1 MRRAIQTRPWCLALG
16 VLALTA
22 ACNGQIN
29 GSNGTTDITDPAGS
43 AGAGPGPTQPN
54 PDGGPPITNGTG
66 NGGASGTTAMPGQ
79 VDLAADIGKNAP
91 SPVVRM
97 LSQRELGNTYEAV
110 LGFRPAAIS
119 QLPTDKHDLVYDR
132 VVEAQ
137 TVSTLHEDAFTA
149 IADEVA
155 DKLLA
160 KDLSAV
166 VPSCA
171 PAAALGTDGAALGA
185 SRRPCVAS
193 VIDALAP
200 RAFRRALD
208 AETRAALLALY
219 DQAASYRDGA
229 RLVLH
234 GIFRSP
240 NFLFLIESGT
250 PVAGRTDVRTLN
262 DDEVAARLSYA
273 LCEMPPDADLRAAA
287 AAGKLRT
294 ADGVGQQAE
303 RLLALPCAKTTIQ
316 SFWAQWFRLANL
328 DGLTRDP
335 KKYPEWTPALAAATK
350 AESLRFFDHVTWD
363 LSGSLKDIFTA
374 RVSILD
380 QASGSLYG
388 ITGLGATP
396 AVTNLPA
403 ERRGILTHPSVL
415 ALNSVADASSPVRR
429 GLFVL
434 QSVLCKGVP
443 PRPENLVITQPP
455 QNDAITTRDR
465 WAAHSNNPA
474 CSYCHRVLDPVGF
487 AFEDF
492 DAIGRHRTIENNNPV
507 DASGGVPSVGIPDKT
522 FSGGAALSD
531 AIAERDELRACFS
544 RQWMRFAMG
553 RMEAAGDAPA
563 ITPVLNVARANGS
576 IKQALLALVRS
587 DAFRQRARAAS
598 K

>member
-1 MRRAIQTRPWCLALG
+1 LTLA
-16 VLALTA
+16 A
-22 ACNGQIN
+22 ACNGQIT
-29 GSNGTTDITDPAGS
+29 GPTQDDPAGS
-43 AGAGPGPTQPN
+43 AGAGSGPSSGNAGTPNTNVVVPG
-54 PDGGPPITNGTG
+54 GGNTGSAGTG
-66 NGGASGTTAMPGQ
+66 GSGSTPGQ

-97 LSQRELGNTYEAV
+97 LSQRELGNTYEAL
-110 LGFRPAAIS
+110 LGFRPAALS

-132 VVEAQ
+132 VVESQ
-137 TVSTLHEDAFTA
+137 TVSSLHEDAFTA

-166 VPSCA
+166 APSCA
-171 PAAALGTDGAALGA
+171 PAAALGADGAALGT
-185 SRRPCVAS
+185 SRRPCVAA

-219 DQAASYRDGA
+219 DQAQSYRDGA

-240 NFLFLIESGT
+240 NFLFLVETGT
-250 PVAGRTDVRTLN
+250 AIAGRTDVRALT

-273 LCEMPPDADLRAAA
+273 FCEMPPDADLRAAA
-287 AAGKLRT
+287 AAGKLHD
-294 ADGVGQQAE
+294 ADGIAKQAE
-303 RLLALPCAKTTIQ
+303 RLMALPCARTTIQ
-316 SFWAQWFRLANL
+316 SFWAQWFRLAKL
-328 DGLTRDP
+328 DGLQRDA
-335 KKYPEWTPALAAATK
+335 KKYPEWTPAIAAAAK
-350 AESLRFFDHVTWD
+350 AESLAFLDHVTWNM
-363 LSGSLKDIFTA
+363 SGSLKDVFA
-374 RVSILD
+374 AKVSVLEATLGPI
-380 QASGSLYG
+380 YG
-388 ITGLGATP
+388 IPGLTATP

-434 QSVLCKGVP
+434 QSVLCRGVP

-455 QNDAITTRDR
+455 ANDAITTRDR
-465 WAAHSNNPA
+465 WEAHSNNPA
-474 CSYCHRVLDPVGF
+474 CSYCHKTLDPVGF

-492 DAIGRHRTIENNNPV
+492 DAIGRHRTTENNNAV
-507 DASGGVPSVGIPDKT
+507 DASGGVPSLGIADKT
-522 FSGGAALSD
+522 LSGGAALSD

-544 RQWMRFAMG
+544 RQWFRFALG
-553 RMEAAGDAPA
+553 RMEAAGDAPS
-563 ITPVLNVARANGS
+563 ITPVMSVTRSNGS
-576 IKQALLALVRS
+576 IKQALLAVVRS
-587 DAFRQRARAAS
+587 EAFRQRARS